1 MCGIIY
7 REQKRAEVWLAP
19 MREEGVFR
27 REGIEKERGAKRG
40 FMFFFRGFELL
51 YGTVV
56 KENESMSV
64 MTQCARMMKKK
75 KKKKKKKMMMIK
87 IRRTRRGGKW

>member
-1 MCGIIY
+1 M
-7 REQKRAEVWLAP
+7 WLAP
-19 MREEGVFR
+19 MREGVFR

-40 FMFFFRGFELL
+40 FMFFCVCGFELL

-56 KENESMSV
+56 KENESISV

-75 KKKKKKKMMMIK
+75 KEKKMIK

>member
-1 MCGIIY
+1 M
-7 REQKRAEVWLAP
+7 
-19 MREEGVFR
+19 EER
-27 REGIEKERGAKRG
+27 KEGEKERGAKRG

-56 KENESMSV
+56 KENESISV

-75 KKKKKKKMMMIK
+75 KEKKMIK